1 MKRVTVSLP
10 DELARRLKELSKESG
25 LKVSGI
31 VVKAL
36 EEHLG
41 IKPSTSSATEAPL
54 QPTVLWKL
62 TGRSLARAPS
72 PTSRKGKI
80 GVWQLIELDK
90 IPV

>member
-1 MKRVTVSLP
+1 MKRITVSLP
-10 DELARRLKELSKESG
+10 DELARRLRELSKESG

-41 IKPSTSSATEAPL
+41 IKALNSFVSEAPV

-62 TGRSLARAPS
+62 RGRSFARAPS
-72 PTSRKGKI
+72 PTLRRGKI
-80 GVWQLIELDK
+80 GVWQIIELDK
-90 IPV
+90 ISV